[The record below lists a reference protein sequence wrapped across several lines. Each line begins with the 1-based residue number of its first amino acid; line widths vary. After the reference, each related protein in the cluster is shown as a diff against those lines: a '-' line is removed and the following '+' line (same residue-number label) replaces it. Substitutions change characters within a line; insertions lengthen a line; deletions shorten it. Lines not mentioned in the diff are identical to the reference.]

1 MTLTNHPDGVYAV
14 LGTSKGEIVLIL
26 EYKKTPLTVTN
37 FVGLAE
43 GALSNGKPFY
53 NGLKFHRVIENFMIQ
68 GGCPQG
74 TGTGGPGYKFP
85 DEFDASLRHSG
96 PGVLSMANSGPGTN
110 GSQFFITHVETSWL
124 DDKHTVFG
132 KVVEGMDVVNKI
144 AGGDKLEKVTIVR
157 QGVDAQGFVVTKE
170 AFDAEVSGHAEKAKA
185 RDRAAQDAAKEKMK
199 SLIEGSTE
207 TPSGL
212 HYFVR
217 KEGNGAKPQKGQ
229 TILAHYEGRLVSGQ
243 VFDSSYSRGEPL
255 DFKVGLGQVIKGWD
269 EALLEM
275 KVGEKR
281 TLVIPPELGYGARGA
296 GGAIPPNA
304 WLVFDVELVGLQ

>member
-1 MTLTNHPDGVYAV
+1 
-14 LGTSKGEIVLIL
+14 
-26 EYKKTPLTVTN
+26 
-37 FVGLAE
+37 
-43 GALSNGKPFY
+43 
-53 NGLKFHRVIENFMIQ
+53 
-68 GGCPQG
+68 
-74 TGTGGPGYKFP
+74 
-85 DEFDASLRHSG
+85 
-96 PGVLSMANSGPGTN
+96 MANSGPGTN

-132 KVVEGMDVVNKI
+132 KVVEGLDVVNKI

-269 EALLEM
+269 EALLDM